1 MKLKISNESLFDR
14 TSDAIILTIDGAS
27 KGMAGK
33 AARTFGELY
42 PEIWQFIE
50 SQVQYPVTAGS
61 SVSISIPGGIPFKVV
76 FLAATLT
83 HLPDMQNTSQKS
95 LSLRAFNMA
104 IRDATV
110 LGLKTIRCS
119 LPIGG
124 WRVDPLNAFMILSQ
138 ILEKTYSTTK
148 DMELQLC
155 VLEEDGFESVR
166 RFAANLGY
174 EVQEHT

>member
-1 MKLKISNESLFDR
+1 MKLKINNESLFDH
-14 TSDAIILTIDGAS
+14 TSDAIILTIDGAA

-61 SVSISIPGGIPFKVV
+61 CVSTLIPGGIPFKVV

-83 HLPDMQNTSQKS
+83 HLPDMQNASQKS

-104 IRDATV
+104 VRDATV

-119 LPIGG
+119 LPGGG

-138 ILEKTYSTTK
+138 ILEKTYSSTK
-148 DMELQLC
+148 GMELQLC
-155 VLEEDGFESVR
+155 VLEKDLFESVR
-166 RFAANLGY
+166 KFAANLGY
-174 EVQEHT
+174 EV

>member
-1 MKLKISNESLFDR
+1 MKLKINNESLFDR
-14 TSDAIILTIDGAS
+14 TSDSLILTIDGAS

-50 SQVQYPVTAGS
+50 SQVQYPVTAGN

-76 FLAATLT
+76 FLASTLT

-104 IRDATV
+104 IRDAIV

-138 ILEKTYSTTK
+138 ILEKTYSSK
-148 DMELQLC
+148 KGMELQLC
-155 VLEEDGFESVR
+155 ILEEDIFESVR

-174 EVQEHT
+174 EV

>member
-1 MKLKISNESLFDR
+1 MKLKINNESLFGR
-14 TSDAIILTIDGAS
+14 TSDAILLTIDGAA

-33 AARTFGELY
+33 AARMFGELY
-42 PEIWQFIE
+42 PDIWHFVE
-50 SQVQYPVTAGS
+50 SQVEYPVKAGS
-61 SVSISIPGGIPFKVV
+61 CFSISIPSCTPFKVV

-83 HLPDMQNTSQKS
+83 HLPNIQNAGQKS
-95 LSLRAFNMA
+95 LALKAFNMA

-110 LGLKTIRCS
+110 LGVKTIRCG

-138 ILEKTYSTTK
+138 ILEKTYSSTK
-148 DMELQLC
+148 GMELQLC
-155 VLEEDGFESVR
+155 ILEKDVFELVR

-174 EVQEHT
+174 EV

>member
-1 MKLKISNESLFDR
+1 MKLMMNNESLFDH
-14 TSDAIILTIDGAS
+14 TSDAVILPIDGAS

-33 AARTFGELY
+33 ACRTFEELY
-42 PEIWQFIE
+42 PEAWQFIE
-50 SQVQYPVTAGS
+50 SNVQYPVTAGK
-61 SVSISIPGGIPFKVV
+61 SVSISIPGRIPFKVV
-76 FLAATLT
+76 FLVATLT
-83 HLPDMQNTSQKS
+83 HLPEMQNTSQKS

-124 WRVDPLNAFMILSQ
+124 WRVDPLNAFIILSQ
-138 ILEKTYSTTK
+138 ILDKTYSSTK
-148 DMELQLC
+148 GMEMQLC
-155 VLEEDGFESVR
+155 ILEEDVFKSVQ

-174 EVQEHT
+174 EV